1 MQLRAACPS
10 CTVVAGDVLD
20 SGSYVNWLRRFQSVA
35 TADLWGLHNYADVTY
50 GTTTG
55 TDNVLAATTGTLWIE
70 ETGGIVVRRGAA
82 GQILLAY
89 DEARAARAV
98 TNAFAL
104 TKTRPR
110 IERVYIYQ
118 WRAGATDLF
127 DAGILRPDGS
137 ERPSYAALV
146 AATRAPAQTPSPGM
160 TWKAS
165 WSKGRL
171 ILRGTCAVK
180 PCRGTVTVSLR
191 HGRKTIKRYKAR
203 TTARRCASRSR
214 TRSGARCARRRAG
227 GSR

>member
-1 MQLRAACPS
+1 M
-10 CTVVAGDVLD
+10 
-20 SGSYVNWLRRFQSVA
+20 
-35 TADLWGLHNYADVTY
+35 
-50 GTTTG
+50 
-55 TDNVLAATTGTLWIE
+55 LAATTGTLWIE
-70 ETGGIVVRRGAA
+70 ETGGIVVRRSAT

-110 IERVYIYQ
+110 IERVYVYQ

-160 TWKAS
+160 TWKAR
-165 WSKGRL
+165 WSGRRL

-180 PCRGTVTVSLR
+180 PCRGTVTVALR
-191 HGRKTIKRYKAR
+191 RGTKAIKRYKAR
-203 TTARRCASRSR
+203 TYGTTVRFTVSAQVKRRVNRVALTVRATKPVVASQRVVLKL
-214 TRSGARCARRRAG
+214 
-227 GSR
+227 